1 MSAPAHSQHYV
12 GVVGPGDGAGDDVL
26 VLAREVGRLLARS
39 GAVLVTGGLGGV
51 MAAAAAGADS
61 AGGTSVALLPGDDR
75 RAASHPHTVTLPTG
89 LGEMRNAL
97 LVRSVDAVVC
107 VGGSW
112 GTLSEVAL
120 ARRTGRHVV
129 VLRGWRVVDAEGR
142 EPDLEH
148 AESAEDAVRLVMS
161 ALDPRQ

>member
-1 MSAPAHSQHYV
+1 MSPPVHPQPYV
-12 GVVGPGDGAGDDVL
+12 GVVGPGDGAGDDL
-26 VLAREVGRLLARS
+26 LAVAGEVGRLLALA
-39 GAVLVTGGLGGV
+39 GAVVVTGGRGGV
-51 MAAAAAGADS
+51 MAAAAAGADA

-75 RAASHPHTVTLPTG
+75 SAAGHQHTVVLPTG

-120 ARRTGRHVV
+120 ARRTGRPVV
-129 VLRGWRVVDAEGR
+129 VLLGWHVRDARGD
-142 EPDLEH
+142 EPELQH
-148 AESAEDAVRLVMS
+148 AESAKDAVLLVMS
-161 ALDPRQ
+161 ALDQRQ